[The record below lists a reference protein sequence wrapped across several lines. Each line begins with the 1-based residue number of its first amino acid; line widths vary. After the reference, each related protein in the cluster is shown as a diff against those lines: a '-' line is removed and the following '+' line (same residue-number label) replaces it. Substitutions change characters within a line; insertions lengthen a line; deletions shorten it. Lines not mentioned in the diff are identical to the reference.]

1 MTPFSNLKDLKI
13 KKAEL
18 LLKRETLKNTIS
30 KNWYSFKESLQPKN
44 IITELF
50 NKYKKNKS

>member
-1 MTPFSNLKDLKI
+1 MTPFSNLKDLQI

-30 KNWYSFKESLQPKN
+30 KNWHSFKESLQPKN
-44 IITELF
+44 IIAQII
-50 NKYKKNKS
+50 NKFRNK